1 MPLVTGTR
9 SPRLLARGCRARA
22 PVRSRMVPPLLTSA
36 LAPEAAAF
44 SAATVLRP
52 TVPLGVSWAAF
63 WKRLTAVTVDGPNC
77 AVDLD
82 AEARLAESTLQFAD
96 IRTAGAG
103 PEGPVAEMRPCRALG
118 HRGRCADDAATQGRG
133 DYR

>member
-1 MPLVTGTR
+1 M
-9 SPRLLARGCRARA
+9 
-22 PVRSRMVPPLLTSA
+22 LTSA

-63 WKRLTAVTVDGPNC
+63 WKRLTAVTVDGPELP
-77 AVDLD
+77 VDPD
-82 AEARLAESTLQFAD
+82 AEARLAESLLEFAD
-96 IRTAGAG
+96 IRAAGAG

-118 HRGRCADDAATQGRG
+118 HARPVR
-133 DYR
+133 